1 MPNIM
6 LTDVCNLR
14 CPYCFANEFVNKDA
28 NEISF
33 ENFKK
38 ALDFIASDPNEKS
51 VGLIG
56 GEPTIHS
63 KFREILKFLIEDE
76 RFARVIVY
84 TNGIKINEFVD
95 ELSHPKFTFL
105 INCNDIPDIGE
116 KNFNRLLNNLDLFIN
131 ERYMKDRISLGINFY
146 KPDFN
151 YEYILNILK
160 KYNLDRLRFSV
171 TVPNT
176 VDNKN
181 INALEYFNKYKE
193 PILKFYKVMVENK
206 IIPYYDCNKIPS
218 CMFTKEDFLPYQ
230 NLIPN
235 FDENNIFNNP
245 NERLIVN
252 DLVHCSPVVDIRHDL
267 TAVRCFGLSDV
278 TKVKIS
284 DFENIRE
291 LKQYY
296 YHMVDAFASNSAS
309 SPLCL
314 DCKKRKNGKCFGGC
328 LAFKIN
334 DILEL
339 RKYSEEIIRR
349 KE

>member
-14 CPYCFANEFVNKDA
+14 CSYCFANEFVNKDA
-28 NEISF
+28 NEISI

-38 ALDFIASDPNEKS
+38 ALDFIATDPNEKA

-63 KFREILKFLIEDE
+63 KFKEILKLLIEDP
-76 RFARVIVY
+76 RFQRVTLY
-84 TNGIKINEFVD
+84 TNGIRINEFVD
-95 ELSHPKFTFL
+95 ELSHPKFNLL
-105 INCNDIPDIGE
+105 INCNSSSDIGE
-116 KNFNRLLNNLDLFIN
+116 GCFKRLDDNLDLFVN
-131 ERYMKDRISLGINFY
+131 KRHLKERISLGINFY

-151 YEYILNILK
+151 YDYILKLLLK
-160 KYNLDRLRFSV
+160 YKFDRLRFSV

-181 INALEYFNKYKE
+181 INALEYFKDFKE

-206 IIPYYDCNKIPS
+206 IVPYYDCNKIPS
-218 CMFTKEDFLPYQ
+218 CMFEKEDFIPYK

-235 FDENNIFNNP
+235 FNENNIFNNP

-252 DLVHCSPVVDIRHDL
+252 DMVHCSPVVDIRHDL

-284 DFENIRE
+284 DFNDIVE
-291 LKQYY
+291 LRQYY
-296 YHMVDAFASNSAS
+296 YHQIDCFACNTSSSSN
-309 SPLCL
+309 CL
-314 DCKKRKNGKCFGGC
+314 DCMKRKNGKCYGGC

-339 RKYSEEIIRR
+339 RSYGEEKIRR
-349 KE
+349 K

>member
-28 NEISF
+28 NEISI

-38 ALDFIASDPNEKS
+38 ALDFIATDPNEKS

-63 KFREILKFLIEDE
+63 KFKEILKLLIEDP
-76 RFARVIVY
+76 RFLRVTLY
-84 TNGIKINEFVD
+84 TNGIKIDQFVD
-95 ELSHPKFTFL
+95 ELAHPKFHLL
-105 INCNDIPDIGE
+105 INCNDASDIGE
-116 KNFNRLLNNLDLFIN
+116 KNFKRLEDNLELFIN
-131 ERYMKDRISLGINFY
+131 KRYLKERISLGINFY

-151 YEYILNILK
+151 YEFILNILK
-160 KYNLDRLRFSV
+160 KYNFDRLRFSV

-176 VDNKN
+176 YENKN
-181 INALEYFNKYKE
+181 INALDYFKEYKE
-193 PILKFYKVMVENK
+193 PIMKFHKVMIENK
-206 IIPYYDCNKIPS
+206 IVPYYDCNKIPS
-218 CMFTKEDFLPYQ
+218 CMFTKDDFMPYK
-230 NLIPN
+230 NLIPD
-235 FDENNIFNNP
+235 FDENNIFSNP

-284 DFENIRE
+284 DFPTILD
-291 LKQYY
+291 LKRYY
-296 YHMVDAFASNSAS
+296 YQQIDSFACNTAS
-309 SPLCL
+309 SVLCL
-314 DCKKRKNGKCFGGC
+314 DCMKRKSGKCFGGC

-339 RKYSEEIIRR
+339 RKYSEEKIRR
-349 KE
+349 K